1 MATKVTKGTKK
12 AKSPE
17 VERGTAPAAKREAV
31 SAVTSGASGARRKG
45 SRGGAD
51 PGAAAFAQGFGG
63 PTKLNERSRGAPGSG
78 TTGRITVT
86 LVKSTIGF
94 DRKQA
99 AVVRGLGLRGL
110 HHTVDVVDTP
120 AMRGMIHKVRHLVHV
135 R

>member
-31 SAVTSGASGARRKG
+31 SAVA
-45 SRGGAD
+45 
-51 PGAAAFAQGFGG
+51 
-63 PTKLNERSRGAPGSG
+63 TKLNERSRGGAGSG

-135 R
+135 Q